1 MITFAKLEKMFT
13 QAVNDAI
20 RPPVLIGPKWL
31 RPMSAGRFQYLGM
44 PKIAKA
50 TGRSVERIT
59 QRILKGVDLDSVGL
73 TATISKDGVVTL
85 SPARAP
91 KPGEK
96 GKPDKPAP
104 AKAKRKPAKAKKE
117 TSP

>member
-73 TATISKDGVVTL
+73 TATISKDGVV
-85 SPARAP
+85 SICPAKPAKPAKPSKGAGQSRAE
-91 KPGEK
+91 KP
-96 GKPDKPAP
+96 KPDK
-104 AKAKRKPAKAKKE
+104 AKKKA
-117 TSP
+117 SS